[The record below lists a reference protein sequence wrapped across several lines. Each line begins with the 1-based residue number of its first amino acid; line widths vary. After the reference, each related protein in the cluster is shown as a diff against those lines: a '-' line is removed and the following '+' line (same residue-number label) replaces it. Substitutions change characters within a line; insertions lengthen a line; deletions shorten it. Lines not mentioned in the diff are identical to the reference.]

1 MPLAKDP
8 PKEEWLEEPARPAVE
23 KSCVARV
30 GPDETAVLDPVLR
43 LATDVCS
50 VGAEAV
56 RVATVEGRLTFSTA
70 ETLRLTVAGRAVFD
84 ITEVFVA
91 GVPVEREGPKW
102 LVDGRVEGVPA
113 LGATAFSARWKFP
126 KLEERSTFICVGTL
140 VKFLS
145 PDLG

>member
-1 MPLAKDP
+1 M
-8 PKEEWLEEPARPAVE
+8 
-23 KSCVARV
+23 
-30 GPDETAVLDPVLR
+30 R